1 MAIVINFKQGDTFV
15 LECIV
20 KIDNVV
26 QNITDWTI
34 ASKVKLPSANFED
47 TLVVTK
53 TDAING
59 VFQVKKQDTTAW
71 PSGLISPKLIL
82 CDIEYTLGNGQI
94 ISTENFTIA
103 STTGI
108 T

>member
-1 MAIVINFKQGDTFV
+1 MTISIPIKNGDTFV
-15 LECIV
+15 LQC
-20 KIDNVV
+20 VV
-26 QNITDWTI
+26 SVDGVVVDITDWTI
-34 ASKVKLPSANFED
+34 ASKVKLSSANFED

-71 PSGLISPKLIL
+71 PSGLSSPKLIL